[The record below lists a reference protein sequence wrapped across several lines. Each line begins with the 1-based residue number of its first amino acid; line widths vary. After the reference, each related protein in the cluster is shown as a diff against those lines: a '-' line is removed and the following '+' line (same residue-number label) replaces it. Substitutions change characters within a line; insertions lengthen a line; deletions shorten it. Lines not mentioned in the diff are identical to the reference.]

1 MSEKLNHLTSLMADR
16 TESSPPRSE
25 LRECP
30 APFILLLVFLMLF
43 APIFIN

>member
-1 MSEKLNHLTSLMADR
+1 MSEKLNHLTSLMEDR
-16 TESSPPRSE
+16 TESSSPKSE

-43 APIFIN
+43 TSIFIN